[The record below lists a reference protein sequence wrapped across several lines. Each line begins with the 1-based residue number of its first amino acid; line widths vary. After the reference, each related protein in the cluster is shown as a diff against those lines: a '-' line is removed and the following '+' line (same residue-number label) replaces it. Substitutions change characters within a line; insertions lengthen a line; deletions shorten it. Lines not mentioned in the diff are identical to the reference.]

1 VTLSR
6 RVPRKHVSTCVK
18 VHHDGHP
25 HRLTP
30 SEASDIAGSL
40 EEREFAKRIETLCLA
55 PVFDG
60 ARSLSDAATELHEFA
75 EFLRDIERDGW
86 QLIEPADNAHAY
98 VVNED
103 PEKRIFEPE
112 LHEA

>member
-1 VTLSR
+1 M
-6 RVPRKHVSTCVK
+6 
-18 VHHDGHP
+18 VHHNGQP
-25 HRLTP
+25 RRLTP
-30 SEASDIAGSL
+30 SEASDLAGSL
-40 EEREFAKRIETLCLA
+40 EEHEVDDRIETLCLA
-55 PVFDG
+55 PVIDG

-75 EFLRDIERDGW
+75 EFLRDLERDGW
-86 QLIEPADNAHAY
+86 QLVEPADGAHAY